1 MLRGSHKLW
10 RFDQGSTICASKAK
24 ILLTSHHW
32 NALVQV
38 AALKQLLLAGPCI
51 PPHMLVQND
60 QPPSDYNSQTL
71 QLFNIETTV
80 QDTTCTWWCTNSGTS
95 STWACI
101 YTCTSTSQCAC
112 AVQIV
117 HLTLVLALALGKL
130 ALLLALALGRAH
142 GQAPGQNGSCDPTA
156 R

>member
-1 MLRGSHKLW
+1 MTYPFATARFIIFSKPSYFLVAAFLSVFKAKGTNGFFRQIFILIYARLRHSDKLW
-10 RFDQGSTICASKAK
+10 RFDQGSTIGASKAK

-51 PPHMLVQND
+51 PPHMLVRND
-60 QPPSDYNSQTL
+60 HPPSDYNSQTL

-95 STWACI
+95 ST
-101 YTCTSTSQCAC
+101 
-112 AVQIV
+112 
-117 HLTLVLALALGKL
+117 
-130 ALLLALALGRAH
+130 
-142 GQAPGQNGSCDPTA
+142 
-156 R
+156 